1 MTEFR
6 IRTGA
11 RIRLLAGLAALMM
24 TAGAAAAE
32 TETRTAVQGE
42 NTVSPETET
51 RVTVQEEKAVPAE
64 TQTAAQGEGTVSAE
78 TTAPENA
85 EGGTLPEETEAPLPT
100 FGRLTVSPD
109 TRVLEMG
116 KVTFEK
122 AGFDAFCDFLSLLPE
137 LEHVEMFASP
147 VNAEQIAELERR
159 FPGVTFDWTI
169 QLANHQVRTDA
180 EVFSTLHYDHEK
192 RHTEEDFALLRYCP
206 NLLAL
211 DIGHN
216 EIGDL
221 SFLYHLPK
229 LRVLILSDDRISC
242 DITPI
247 GSLTD
252 LLYLEMYKNKITDIT
267 PLTSLKRLR
276 HLNLDFNLIQ
286 DLLPLKA
293 LTSLEHLWIGYAN
306 SSKLADPVDREV
318 ARELQEALPN
328 TRVNATVKTNDGGG
342 WLDFRD
348 HKRVKAMFRMKEYMP
363 LVCEMEAEEASKQ
376 LSDKRDNTE
385 STN

>member
-1 MTEFR
+1 MTGFR
-6 IRTGA
+6 FRTGA
-11 RIRLLAGLAALMM
+11 RIRLLAGLTALMM

-32 TETRTAVQGE
+32 TETR
-42 NTVSPETET
+42 
-51 RVTVQEEKAVPAE
+51 VTVQEENAVPAE
-64 TQTAAQGEGTVSAE
+64 TETPAAAQEGNAIPAETPVPESAE
-78 TTAPENA
+78 EEA
-85 EGGTLPEETEAPLPT
+85 LPEETEVPPPT
-100 FGRLTVSPD
+100 FGKLTVSPD

-116 KVTFEK
+116 KITFEK

-169 QLANHQVRTDA
+169 QLANHRVRTDA

-267 PLTSLKRLR
+267 PLTSLTRLR
-276 HLNLDFNLIQ
+276 HLNLDFNLVE

-306 SSKLADPVDREV
+306 SSKLSNPVDKAV

-328 TRVNATVKTNDGGG
+328 TIVNATVKTNDGGG

-363 LVCEMEAEEASKQ
+363 LVCEMEAEEASK
-376 LSDKRDNTE
+376 
-385 STN
+385 